1 MKTIENQTMTDHSYY
16 IFEDRFYKKGQLV
29 LAIMAKLARRK
40 TFDQLM
46 ELFDGDFQAS
56 YHIIERLHNARKVS
70 TTKKR
75 FFTNTSNIL
84 TSRDGVKFCV
94 CNQITKSNVKSVI
107 KTARQLNLEISKVP
121 MRA

>member
-1 MKTIENQTMTDHSYY
+1 
-16 IFEDRFYKKGQLV
+16 
-29 LAIMAKLARRK
+29 MAKLARRK
-40 TFDQLM
+40 TFDQLL
-46 ELFDGDFQAS
+46 ELFDGDFAAS
-56 YHIIERLHNARKVS
+56 YHIIERVYSARKMS

-94 CNQITKSNVKSVI
+94 CNQITKSNVKSII
-107 KTARQLNLEISKVP
+107 KVARELGLEIAKVP